1 VDPLALGVDARNRS
15 SEEAVVSER
24 FELFLFSTDP
34 ATIAPAVAAGVAGVI
49 VDWERVG
56 KCHRQAGADTQ
67 IGEDTVDD
75 LRRARAC
82 TSARILCRIDNSETL
97 LDGQI
102 DAAVDAGAD
111 EVLLPMVRSAA
122 EVERV
127 LEYTRGRIG
136 IGILVETEAVFDEL
150 PEVAA
155 LPLSRAYL
163 GLNDLAI
170 DRGTTNIFDPLV
182 DGTLEE
188 VRSQFSVPF
197 GVAGLTVVDAGAPI
211 PCRLIAGELSR
222 LDCSFSFL
230 RRSYHADIRGR
241 DPAKEIP
248 RLLEALAAAS
258 RRDADQV
265 GRDREE
271 LIAAVE
277 EWTGV
282 LTSA

>member
-1 VDPLALGVDARNRS
+1 
-15 SEEAVVSER
+15 VSDR
-24 FELFLFSTDP
+24 FELFLFSADP
-34 ATIAPAVAAGVAGVI
+34 ATIAPAVAAGVAGLI

-56 KCHRQAGADTQ
+56 KRHRQAGADTQ
-67 IGEDTVDD
+67 IGEDTIDD

-82 TSARILCRIDNSETL
+82 TSAQILCRIDNTEAL
-97 LDGQI
+97 LEEQI
-102 DAAVDAGAD
+102 DAAVEAGAD
-111 EVLLPMVRSAA
+111 EVLLPMVRSVA
-122 EVERV
+122 EVERA
-127 LEYTRGRIG
+127 LDYTRTRVD
-136 IGILVETEAVFDEL
+136 IGILIETEAVLDQLLEL
-150 PEVAA
+150 SA
-155 LPLSRAYL
+155 LPLARAYL

-188 VRSQFSVPF
+188 VRSHFSVPF

-211 PCRLIAGELSR
+211 PCRLIVAELSR

-241 DPAKEIP
+241 EPAKEIP
-248 RLLEALAAAS
+248 RLLDALTAAA
-258 RRDADQV
+258 RRDVDQV
-265 GRDREE
+265 SRDRDE

-282 LTSA
+282 LASA

>member
-1 VDPLALGVDARNRS
+1 VALGVNACTCR
-15 SEEAVVSER
+15 SEELRLNNR
-24 FELFLFSTDP
+24 FELFLFSADP
-34 ATIAPAVAAGVAGVI
+34 ATIVPAVSAGVAGVV

-56 KCHRQAGADTQ
+56 KRHRQAGADTQ
-67 IGEDTVDD
+67 IGEDTIDD

-82 TSARILCRIDNSETL
+82 TSARILCRIDNSEKL
-97 LDGQI
+97 IEEQI
-102 DAAVDAGAD
+102 EESFSAGAD
-111 EVLLPMVRSAA
+111 EILLPMVRSAA

-127 LEYTRGRIG
+127 IDVAHGRVR
-136 IGILVETEAVFDEL
+136 IGILVETEAVLEQL

-155 LPLSRAYL
+155 LPLSRAYV

-188 VRSQFSVPF
+188 VRSYFSVPF

-211 PCRLIAGELSR
+211 PCRLIMGELSR
-222 LDCSFSFL
+222 LNCSFSFL

-241 DPAKEIP
+241 DPTVEIP
-248 RLLEALAAAS
+248 RLLAAVASAS
-258 RRDADQV
+258 RRDADRV
-265 GRDREE
+265 SRDREE

-277 EWTGV
+277 QWTGV